1 MGNGELEDVEIPAQF
16 THSVKLNYTAKGVR
30 PDIHVYA
37 NDRKTAV
44 SEAIA
49 FLKDIKAELKKEN
62 IELAPFE
69 IKEAKKNDS

>member
-1 MGNGELEDVEIPAQF
+1 MSAEENDVEIPAQF
-16 THSVKLNYTAKGVR
+16 THSVKLNYTAKGIR
-30 PDIHVYA
+30 PDVHVYA

-62 IELAPFE
+62 MVLAPFE
-69 IKEAKKNDS
+69 IKEQKEK